1 MENFLLL
8 CMGEGVEMCI
18 TDCYEC
24 CKRKGKI
31 PLKKKKKQLM
41 TNGCYP
47 QSEMTGNTR
56 WANSRHS
63 MCRNPK
69 S

>member
-1 MENFLLL
+1 MENFLLF

-31 PLKKKKKQLM
+31 PLKKKKKPTHDQWVL
-41 TNGCYP
+41 
-47 QSEMTGNTR
+47 S
-56 WANSRHS
+56 AI
-63 MCRNPK
+63 
-69 S
+69 